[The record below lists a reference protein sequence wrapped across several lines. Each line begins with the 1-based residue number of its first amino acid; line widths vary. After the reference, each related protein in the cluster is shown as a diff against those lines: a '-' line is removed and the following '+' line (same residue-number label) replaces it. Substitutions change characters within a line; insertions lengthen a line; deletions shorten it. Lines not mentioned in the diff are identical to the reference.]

1 MAKKDCSHASSPPS
15 PESVVSADDDLDLRR
30 GTVAHVFVST
40 ELLMG
45 DGSIALDEH
54 SERHLLRVLR
64 LRDGEDVSV
73 TDGAGRWRPTTL
85 RRLGDGVLL
94 EPDGPVREHARLT
107 ATTIAAAV
115 PKGDRLEQL
124 VQKTTE
130 LGVDRLVLLH
140 CERSVVRWKSDRI
153 ERQRAR
159 VQRIADEACRQ
170 SRRVWRMKVDGPVD
184 AMSMLPSCAVA
195 EPGGRAIAAGDASI
209 AIGPEGGWT
218 EVELR
223 AAADTVDLGATVLRT
238 ETAAL
243 AAATL
248 MAAARRGAVR

>member
-1 MAKKDCSHASSPPS
+1 M
-15 PESVVSADDDLDLRR
+15 SADDDLALRR
-30 GTVAHVFVST
+30 GSAAHVLVSA
-40 ELLMG
+40 ELLVG
-45 DGSIALDEH
+45 DSSIALDENT
-54 SERHLLRVLR
+54 ERHLLRVLR
-64 LRDGEDVSV
+64 LRDGEDISV

-85 RRLGDGVLL
+85 RHVGDGALL
-94 EPDGPVREHARLT
+94 EPDGPVREHARLA
-107 ATTIAAAV
+107 ATTIAAAI

-140 CERSVVRWKSDRI
+140 CERSVVRWKDDRI

-170 SRRVWRMKVDGPVD
+170 SRRVWRMTVDGPVD
-184 AMSMLPSCAVA
+184 AMSMLPTCAVA

-209 AIGPEGGWT
+209 AVGPEGGWS
-218 EVELR
+218 EEELR

-238 ETAAL
+238 ETAAM

-248 MAAARRGAVR
+248 MVAARRGTVR

>member
-1 MAKKDCSHASSPPS
+1 M
-15 PESVVSADDDLDLRR
+15 SADDDLLLRR
-30 GTVAHVFVST
+30 GTAAHVLVSA

-45 DGSIALDEH
+45 DSSIALDEH
-54 SERHLLRVLR
+54 TERHLLRVLR
-64 LRDGEDVSV
+64 LRDGEDISV

-85 RRLGDGVLL
+85 RHVGDGMLL
-94 EPDGPVREHARLT
+94 EPDGPVREYARLA

-140 CERSVVRWKSDRI
+140 CKRSVVRWKDDRI
-153 ERQRAR
+153 DRQRAR
-159 VQRIADEACRQ
+159 LQRIADEALRQ
-170 SRRVWRMKVDGPVD
+170 SRRVWRMTVDGPID
-184 AMSMLPSCAVA
+184 AMSMLPTCSVA
-195 EPGGRAIAAGDASI
+195 EPGGRAIAAGDVSI
-209 AIGPEGGWT
+209 AVGPEGGWS
-218 EVELR
+218 EDELR

-238 ETAAL
+238 ETAAM